1 MKCSSWSA
9 ISTLAQLTHI
19 YSKLSHFTFI
29 DIENECV
36 CVCVW
41 RGNLWEAA
49 QVDVDRLFHQPKTVY
64 NVWSEHTNT
73 LIWRLMW
80 TMCWLFDW
88 IANNLRA
95 RENKNVYLVIKIKRW
110 RGEDLR
116 ERAALVIKMHL
127 IKINLKLQMKPL
139 KSMQIKNAACEEFLW
154 PAKCWKQTH
163 DPPIKKMLFWYLR
176 SGRSINEII
185 ILDL

>member
-139 KSMQIKNAACEEFLW
+139 KLMQIKNAACEEFLW

-163 DPPIKKMLFWYLR
+163 DPPIKKCCFDIWEVGDQLMKLLF
-176 SGRSINEII
+176 
-185 ILDL
+185 